1 MPEGDTVHRA
11 AARLHE
17 VLANR
22 TVTRCDIRVPAF
34 ATVDLTGEP
43 VIGVEAIGKH
53 LLMRI
58 GDTTVHSHLK
68 MEGSWHVYRPG
79 SRWRRPAFEARMVLE
94 VGPLLGRADG
104 GGGAADAADAAEAA
118 NAANAANAA
127 DAADAADAGWQAVG
141 FALGE
146 LELVPTR
153 DEESI
158 VGHLGPDPLGPTF
171 DRDEAVR
178 RLTADP
184 DRAVGLA
191 LLDQRNVAGLG
202 NDYRNEVLF
211 LRGILPETPIGQTDV
226 EAVLDLAVR
235 LIRANRDRVER
246 VTTGDLRKG
255 RRLWVAHREHEPC
268 RRCGTRIRKGMLG
281 DDALTERQTF
291 YCTTCQH

>member
-11 AARLHE
+11 ARRLHE
-17 VLANR
+17 VLAGR
-22 TVTRCDIRVPAF
+22 EVTRCDIRVPAF
-34 ATVDLTGEP
+34 ATVDLSGER
-43 VIGVEAIGKH
+43 VHEVVAVGKH

-58 GDTTVHSHLK
+58 GETTVHSHLK

-94 VGPLLGRADG
+94 VGAPVDDPASV
-104 GGGAADAADAAEAA
+104 ADATDP
-118 NAANAANAA
+118 
-127 DAADAADAGWQAVG
+127 GWQAVG

-146 LELVPTR
+146 LELVPTH

-158 VGHLGPDPLGPTF
+158 VGYLGPDPLGPSF
-171 DRDEAVR
+171 DRDEALR

-184 DRAVGLA
+184 ERPIGLA

-211 LRGILPETPIGQTDV
+211 LRGILPETPIGQTDAA
-226 EAVLDLAVR
+226 AVLDLAVR

-255 RRLWVAHREHEPC
+255 RRLWVAHREHDPC
-268 RRCGTRIRKGMLG
+268 RRCGTRIRMGMLG

-291 YCTTCQH
+291 YCPQCQR

>member
-11 AARLHE
+11 ARRLNE
-17 VLANR
+17 VLAGR
-22 TVTRCDIRVPAF
+22 EVTRCDIRVPAF
-34 ATVDLTGEP
+34 ATVDLSGER
-43 VIGVEAIGKH
+43 VHEVVAVGKH

-58 GDTTVHSHLK
+58 GETTVHSHLK

-94 VGPLLGRADG
+94 VGAADG
-104 GGGAADAADAAEAA
+104 DAASAADATDLP
-118 NAANAANAA
+118 
-127 DAADAADAGWQAVG
+127 DPGWQAVG

-158 VGHLGPDPLGPTF
+158 IGYLGPDPLGPSF
-171 DRDEAVR
+171 DRDEALR

-184 DRAVGLA
+184 DRPIGLV

-211 LRGILPETPIGQTDV
+211 LRGILPETPIGQTD
-226 EAVLDLAVR
+226 AAPVLDLAVR

-268 RRCGTRIRKGMLG
+268 RRCGTRIRMGHLG

-291 YCTTCQH
+291 YCPTCQN

>member
-11 AARLHE
+11 ARRLNE
-17 VLANR
+17 VLAGR
-22 TVTRCDIRVPAF
+22 EVTRCDIRVPAF
-34 ATVDLTGEP
+34 ATVDLSGQTVHE
-43 VIGVEAIGKH
+43 VVAIGKH

-58 GDTTVHSHLK
+58 GETTVHSHLK

-94 VGPLLGRADG
+94 VGAAPHDSPGGTGDG
-104 GGGAADAADAAEAA
+104 GDE
-118 NAANAANAA
+118 
-127 DAADAADAGWQAVG
+127 AGWQAVG

-158 VGHLGPDPLGPTF
+158 VGYLGPDPLGPSF
-171 DRDEAVR
+171 DRDEALR

-184 DRAVGLA
+184 ERPIGLA

-211 LRGILPETPIGQTDV
+211 LRGILPETPIGQTDAA
-226 EAVLDLAVR
+226 AVLDLAVR

-246 VTTGDLRKG
+246 VTTGDT
-255 RRLWVAHREHEPC
+255 RRGKRVWVAHREHEPC
-268 RRCGTRIRKGMLG
+268 RRCGTRIRMGMLG

-291 YCTTCQH
+291 VCPSCQR

>member
-11 AARLHE
+11 ARRLHE
-17 VLANR
+17 VLAGR
-22 TVTRCDIRVPAF
+22 EVTRCDIRVPAF
-34 ATVDLTGEP
+34 ATVDLSGER
-43 VIGVEAIGKH
+43 VHEVVAIGKH

-58 GDTTVHSHLK
+58 GETTVHSHLK

-94 VGPLLGRADG
+94 VGAPVGTG
-104 GGGAADAADAAEAA
+104 ADAADPAGPP
-118 NAANAANAA
+118 
-127 DAADAADAGWQAVG
+127 DPGWQAVG

-153 DEESI
+153 DEQQV
-158 VGHLGPDPLGPTF
+158 VGYLGPDPLGPSF
-171 DRDEAVR
+171 DREEALR

-184 DRAVGLA
+184 DRPIGLA
-191 LLDQRNVAGLG
+191 LLDQRTVAGLG

-211 LRGILPETPIGQTDV
+211 LRGILPETPIGQTDAA
-226 EAVLDLAVR
+226 AVLDLAVR

-246 VTTGDLRKG
+246 VTTGDTRKG

-268 RRCGTRIRKGMLG
+268 RRCGTRIRMGMLG

-291 YCTTCQH
+291 VCPRCQT